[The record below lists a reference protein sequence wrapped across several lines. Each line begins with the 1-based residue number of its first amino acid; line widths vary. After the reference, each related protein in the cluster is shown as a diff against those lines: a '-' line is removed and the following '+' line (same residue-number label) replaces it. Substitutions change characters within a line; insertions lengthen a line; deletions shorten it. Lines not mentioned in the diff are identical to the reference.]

1 LGLQRSAALIMNAE
15 GIAGLNRDYLINT
28 VQQLENRGYEE
39 PELRRLMEH
48 IGALTGII
56 DQGSGI

>member
-1 LGLQRSAALIMNAE
+1 MNAE

-28 VQQLENRGYEE
+28 VQQLEDRGYEE